1 METRAFLFRNFAVYI
16 LNERGAQH
24 HRPHA
29 HIKVGKRRVASVFL
43 ETLDVYDETE
53 RLPKDL
59 LERIRDEQE
68 ALVAL
73 WIELNEDE

>member
-1 METRAFLFRNFAVYI
+1 MTRAFVFRNFSVYV
-16 LNERGAQH
+16 LSERGAQH

-43 ETLDVYDETE
+43 ETLDVYDTVEPVSKALSE
-53 RLPKDL
+53 RLQ
-59 LERIRDEQE
+59 EEQE

>member
-1 METRAFLFRNFAVYI
+1 MTRAFFSGNFSVYV
-16 LNERGAQH
+16 LDEHGARH

-29 HIKVGKRRVASVFL
+29 HIKMRGRRVASVFL
-43 ETLDVYDETE
+43 ETLDVYNATE

-59 LERIRDEQE
+59 IDRIQDEQE

-73 WIELNEDE
+73 WSELNEHE